1 MARMGKDY
9 NLKKVGPTFS
19 VVSLSL
25 RKNRSK
31 LNMVSSMDGK
41 GLQFEESWANFFSC
55 IVES

>member
-1 MARMGKDY
+1 MGKDY

-25 RKNRSK
+25 RKYRSK

-41 GLQFEESWANFFSC
+41 GLQLEESWANFFSC